1 MVNTMPNPKST
12 STSEGNDA
20 LSAQDSSAEISPLAK
35 RFRGYLPVVVDI
47 ETGGFNAATDAML
60 EIAATVTQM
69 DDNGRLVCGKTYSY
83 HLTPFEG
90 ANIEDSALQF
100 TGIKLNH
107 PLRPAQ
113 EESLALRDLFKH
125 IRGEL
130 KAVDCKRAILTGH
143 NASFDLGFLNAAI
156 ARCDIKRSPFH
167 PFSCFDTASLA
178 GLACGQTVLAKA
190 CLASGL
196 DFDNEAAH
204 SAIYDTEKTAELFCH
219 IVNRWLDLGGWPPPT
234 A

>member
-1 MVNTMPNPKST
+1 MTLTSKSPT
-12 STSEGNDA
+12 PGGDEAETQTASEVEA
-20 LSAQDSSAEISPLAK
+20 SPIAQ

-60 EIAATVTQM
+60 EIAATVTTM
-69 DDNGRLVCGKTYSY
+69 DDQGLLQCGETYSY
-83 HLTPFEG
+83 HLKPFEG

-100 TGIKLNH
+100 TGIKLDH

-113 EESLALRDLFKH
+113 DEALALRDLFKH
-125 IRGEL
+125 IRAAL
-130 KAVDCKRAILTGH
+130 KEAGCKRAILTGH

-178 GLACGQTVLAKA
+178 GLSCGQTVLAKA

-196 DFDNEAAH
+196 EFSNESAH
-204 SAIYDTEKTAELFCH
+204 SAIYDAEKTAELFCH
-219 IVNRWLDLGGWPPPT
+219 IVNRWKDLGGWPPPP